1 MRQAEVLK
9 DGSIVGSIEQYY
21 VVVNTYT
28 DPRTGSTRTTYTYY
42 YNDIIA
48 FKVNT
53 DGEFDWLKR
62 ISKSQISTND
72 GGPYS
77 SYARFV
83 DNGKICFIFN
93 DNVRNYDESGKFI
106 GKENGDVYAA
116 NYGKKKNVV
125 AIVELDIDEGELTRK
140 TFFDRQEISALAVP
154 KQFYIDYNTNE
165 MLVYAV
171 YGKKE
176 KFGILKFND

>member
-1 MRQAEVLK
+1 
-9 DGSIVGSIEQYY
+9 
-21 VVVNTYT
+21 
-28 DPRTGSTRTTYTYY
+28 
-42 YNDIIA
+42 
-48 FKVNT
+48 VNT

-62 ISKSQISTND
+62 INKSQISTND

-93 DNVRNYDESGKFI
+93 DNVRNYDETGKFI
-106 GKENGDVYAA
+106 GKSNGDVYAA

-125 AIVELDIDEGELTRK
+125 AIVELDMDEGELTRK
-140 TFFDRQEISALAVP
+140 TFFDRQEISAIAVP
-154 KQFYIDYNTNE
+154 KQFYIDYNTKE
-165 MLVYAV
+165 MLIYAV